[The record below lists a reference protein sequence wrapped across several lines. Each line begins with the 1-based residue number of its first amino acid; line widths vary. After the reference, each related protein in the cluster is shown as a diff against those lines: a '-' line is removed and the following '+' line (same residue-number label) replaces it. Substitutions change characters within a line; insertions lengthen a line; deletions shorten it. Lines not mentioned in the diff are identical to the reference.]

1 MHDESSD
8 EEFFERVEKRV
19 EKKQRFTKIGDKYTK
34 GKMINKGA
42 FGHVY

>member
-1 MHDESSD
+1 MHEESSG
-8 EEFFERVEKRV
+8 EEWFEREEKKV
-19 EKKQRFTKIGDKYTK
+19 EKKKRFTKIGDKYTK